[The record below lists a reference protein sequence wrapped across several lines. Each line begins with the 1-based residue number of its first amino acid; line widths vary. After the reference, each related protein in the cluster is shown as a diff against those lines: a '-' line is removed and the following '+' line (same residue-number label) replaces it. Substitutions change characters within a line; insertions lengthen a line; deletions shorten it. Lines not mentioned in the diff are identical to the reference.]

1 MAVALYGNAAL
12 TVLLPRFARNSGLLD
27 RAAVD
32 GLDWADPEAPG
43 PIGRYV

>member
-1 MAVALYGNAAL
+1 MAVALHGNAAL
-12 TVLLPRFARNSGLLD
+12 IVLLPQFARDSGLLD
-27 RAAVD
+27 RAGVD